1 MFLGERI
8 WTEVPALTSKVVVVP
23 LGSLEQ
29 HGHHLPILTD
39 SMIGGE
45 IARRMEQELGDA
57 ALFTPMV
64 WTGASDHHL
73 AMPGTISV
81 SNDVY
86 VKLISDILESLI
98 RAGFRKIFLM
108 NSHGGNITPGRM
120 AIYNTHL
127 KHRDKLDLFIAF
139 GSWFDIVGAQIREM
153 KTLETPMV
161 THACELETSMILSLR
176 PELVKMEFAKGAA
189 VPFESA
195 FYSPDWTKPNR
206 IDVPRA
212 FDQISITGAFGKPEA
227 GTPKKGVDLFDLAV
241 EEITAFVREFAEWKA
256 YPPA

>member
-8 WTEVPALTSKVVVVP
+8 WTEIPDMVSKVVVVP
-23 LGSLEQ
+23 IGSLEQ
-29 HGHHLPILTD
+29 HGHHLPMLTD

-45 IARRMEQELGDA
+45 IARRLELDLKEEV
-57 ALFTPMV
+57 LFAPMI

-86 VKLISDILESLI
+86 VKLLSDVLESLI
-98 RAGFRKIFLM
+98 HAGFRKIFLL

-127 KHRDKLDLFIAF
+127 RHRDLLDLYIAL
-139 GSWFDIVGAQIREM
+139 GSWFDIVGPQIREM
-153 KTLETPMV
+153 KTLESQMV

-176 PELVKMEFAKGAA
+176 PELVKMEFAKGAEI
-189 VPFESA
+189 PFESA

-212 FDQISITGAFGKPEA
+212 FDQLSVTGAFGKPEA
-227 GTPKKGVDLFDLAV
+227 GTAKKGQDLFDLAT
-241 EEITAFVREFAEWKA
+241 EEITAFIREFSTWESF
-256 YPPA
+256 PPA